1 MALINRYIQQAAG
14 IDNIDLEQL
23 DDNHASA
30 GLYKLEEPIAIYQD
44 NSDKSIFYIGSKIG
58 ATLYKEYEECSI
70 IMNGNVFHTPDQPN
84 IYEPMTQILIPYNNN
99 ESNITEFFIRYNNN
113 SGTWSTL
120 TKYNSGESV
129 RGIKTENGYYLVDNT
144 NPYGPVV
151 LSDRSK
157 VDKLESYTFT
167 EGANYK
173 VGDIIPT
180 TDDGINAQVLKVDP
194 ATGGVLKIAL
204 VDEPLTTTEGI
215 NAVVTVNTE
224 VGGSLIEFDKYGR
237 LVPSAFKG
245 SYVKPYEFRYQD
257 SYVYELDFDDAY
269 DNSTL
274 AGGSSDYGFGFIPFN
289 LSNSFNYTLIDKAN
303 GTDLTGTI
311 DFDHANPIYVPS
323 INAGNLVWYGYVDTA
338 GKIQSIDSNASGY
351 VAGDTFT
358 FEVESVT
365 YHGTVVDCSQSPYV
379 LSTDFPVDIGAS
391 VTGTFNTVTTSGS
404 GTGLK
409 VYISPSIVEPCYSI
423 GVKDIPDKSL
433 VWSGI
438 KVTVKEST
446 TKLGIVHIPFVF
458 NFDIRVNGILTHVV
472 EHGKITV
479 TGVYGV
485 NPAWT
490 SSNYNTITPISESAE
505 DWNNG
510 DKFTVNI
517 LGTVYNG
524 QIDDTS
530 TQPYTLHT
538 DIPQNT
544 SQQMTGSYAA
554 IPVAPS
560 EGTGLLIQIDTV
572 PSYTYKL
579 KHTYVDPHGGYD
591 PAFYNNSQVD
601 ILLAR
606 QRVQAGTLN
615 NIMAFAGLEGK
626 FNELVRTESIN
637 SDPTKRSQ
645 FSIPTE
651 EAVGTYVEGLL
662 DNDTISSMS
671 ADWVGSGEEVS
682 LNKASGEKASSIVVP
697 YASTTQDGLIKKEMF
712 DKIEQMSTEIESLQG
727 LDSIGAAL
735 GTTSQITQAKLN
747 QAWTNAGKSTPV
759 EGNKIINTSEGDNQG
774 HNWMYL
780 NMGGVVQ
787 WYDIGSGN
795 VAVATNNIQ
804 GVVMGTAPVQTYD
817 YYSTPVKQQGS
828 AANFINETLTTTSTG
843 ATQFTVKI
851 NNTDSQGNIVDY
863 TLTPNTGADQLMLSS
878 IPFTKSHNTA
888 LYYNTTYQIDASS
901 AHGYVNQEGFTIN
914 GITGDYVGYVLNATL
929 DPILCITNIPS
940 KTQTDIS
947 GTYTTT
953 STTGSGTGLK
963 VIVTSVPYKESVTFR
978 LNITSWE
985 NPCDTIE
992 ISDTNGHMIA
1002 SGVDTLAEHVKFLND
1017 NKADKKEIAL
1027 TSNDESIIITKP
1039 EGFEDYPRFD
1049 LSFNLSSS
1057 TTWITLTG
1065 LLDGV
1070 NSSWDLTPYLQG
1082 ISTNNL
1088 EFYYGDGILFQGIDY
1103 TFNANVEILSGGA
1116 GYSVG
1121 DIVMLNNDTRS
1132 AKVISVGVAGD
1143 ITEAAITSSLPSTTE
1158 GHGAELS
1165 AQYIFTSL
1173 KDPVMDSASGR
1184 TFMCK
1189 GTKLS
1194 LISDLS
1200 GVTNVVDP
1208 TGTLNCAVA
1217 NNTATIGMNI
1227 NNVFRANSSQ
1237 PCYITLTTP
1246 NPGQGILTQGSLV
1259 NLLQGLTDNMTYVMR
1274 NAVWKYKTSANRV
1287 EIAVQDEAVTPKAGV
1302 DIITVR
1308 PSDLGQI
1315 AEYK

>member
-1 MALINRYIQQAAG
+1 MAIINRYIQQSAG
-14 IDNIDLEQL
+14 VDNITLEQL

-44 NSDKSIFYIGSKIG
+44 NSDESIFYIGSKVG
-58 ATLYKEYEECSI
+58 TTLYKEYEDCSI
-70 IMNGNVFHTPDQPN
+70 IMNSSVFHSPDQPN
-84 IYEPMTQILIPYNNN
+84 DYEPMTQIIIPYNNN
-99 ESNITEFFIRYNNN
+99 EPTIKEFFIRYNNV

-173 VGDIIPT
+173 VGEIIPT
-180 TDDGINAQVLKVDP
+180 SDNGINAQVLEIDP
-194 ATGGVLKIAL
+194 ATGGILKIAL
-204 VDEPLTTTEGI
+204 VDEPLTSTKGI
-215 NAVVTVNTE
+215 NAVITVNTE
-224 VGGSLIEFDKYGR
+224 IGGSLIEFDKYGR

-245 SYVKPYEFRYQD
+245 SYVKPYEFKYQD
-257 SYVYELDFDDAY
+257 SYIFELDFDDTY

-274 AGGSSDYGFGFIPFN
+274 SGGSSDYGFGYIPFN
-289 LSNSFNYTLIDKAN
+289 LANSFNYSVTDKAN
-303 GTDLTGTI
+303 GNLIKGTV
-311 DFDHANPIYVPS
+311 DFDHEKPIYVPS
-323 INAGNLVWYGYVDTA
+323 VNAGNLVWYGYVDTA
-338 GKIQSIDSNASGY
+338 GKVQPVDSNANNY
-351 VAGDTFT
+351 TAGDTFT
-358 FEVESVT
+358 FEVENIT
-365 YHGTVVDCSQSPYV
+365 YHGTVVDCSQTPYQ
-379 LSTDFPVDIGAS
+379 LTTDFPADAGAS
-391 VTGTFNTVTTSGS
+391 VTGTFDTITTSGS
-404 GTGLK
+404 GVGLK
-409 VYISPSIVEPCYSI
+409 VYIAPSIVEPCYNI

-458 NFDIRVNGILTHVV
+458 KFDIKVNGITTHVV
-472 EHGKITV
+472 EYGKIAV
-479 TGVYGV
+479 AGLYGV
-485 NPAWT
+485 RPAWT
-490 SSNYNTITPISESAE
+490 SSNYNTITPISDAAE
-505 DWNNG
+505 DWHNG
-510 DKFTVNI
+510 DKFTINI
-517 LGTVYNG
+517 LGTTYNG
-524 QIDDTS
+524 QIDDIS
-530 TQPYTLHT
+530 TQPFTLHT

-544 SQQMTGSYAA
+544 SLQMTGSYLA
-554 IPVAPS
+554 IPVSPS
-560 EGTGLLIQIDTV
+560 TGEGLLIQIDTV

-579 KHTYVDPHGGYD
+579 KNTYVDPHGGYD

-645 FSIPTE
+645 YSIPTE
-651 EAVGTYVEGLL
+651 EAVGEYVESLL
-662 DNDTISSMS
+662 DNDTIAGISSE
-671 ADWVGSGEEVS
+671 WIGSGEEVS
-682 LNKASGEKASSIVVP
+682 LIKASGDKASSVLVP
-697 YASTTQDGLIKKEMF
+697 YASTTQDGLIKKEMY
-712 DKIEQMSTEIESLQG
+712 DRVEKMSTEIDSLKG

-735 GTTSQITQAKLN
+735 GNKSSITQAKLN
-747 QAWTNAGKSTPV
+747 QAWTAAGKGTPV

-780 NMGGVVQ
+780 NMGGVTQ

-795 VAVATNNIQ
+795 VAIATNSIQ
-804 GVVMGTAPVQTYD
+804 GVVMGTEPSQTYN
-817 YYSTPVKQQGS
+817 YYSTIVKQQGS
-828 AANFINETLTTTSTG
+828 AANFINETLTTTATS
-843 ATQFTVKI
+843 ATQFKVRI

-863 TLTPNTGADQLMLSS
+863 TLTPSSGADQLMLANV
-878 IPFTKSHNTA
+878 PFTKSHNTA

-901 AHGYVNQEGFTIN
+901 ASGYVNQEGFKIN
-914 GITGDYVGYVLNATL
+914 GIPGDYVGYVLNSTL
-929 DPILCITNIPS
+929 NPILCITNIPT

-963 VIVTSVPYKESVTFR
+963 VIVTSVPYKESITFR

-992 ISDTNGHMIA
+992 VADIDGHLKA
-1002 SGVDTLAEHVKFLND
+1002 SGVNTLAEHVKFLND
-1017 NKADKKEIAL
+1017 NKADKKEILL

-1039 EGFEDYPRFD
+1039 EGFEDHPRFD
-1049 LSFNLSSS
+1049 LSFNLSAS

-1070 NSSWDLTPYLQG
+1070 TSTWDLTPYLQG

-1103 TFNANVEILSGGA
+1103 TFNANVEVLAGGA
-1116 GYSVG
+1116 GYAVG
-1121 DIVMLNNDTRS
+1121 DIIMLNNDTRS
-1132 AKVISVGVAGD
+1132 AKVTAVGTAGE
-1143 ITEAAITSSLPSTTE
+1143 IVEAVITSSLPSTTE
-1158 GHGAELS
+1158 GHDAELS

-1194 LISDLS
+1194 LVSDLS

-1217 NNTATIGMNI
+1217 NNTATIGLNI
-1227 NNVFRANSSQ
+1227 NNVFKANSSQ

-1259 NLLQGLTDNMTYVMR
+1259 NLLQGLTNNMTYVMK
-1274 NAVWKYKTSANRV
+1274 NAVWKYKTNANRV